1 MEKVEDVEEISEQID
16 PLELFSVVPSDFDI
30 GNFLKKIKECQQS
43 KKGIEFTEFL
53 NSVGINNADEYMK
66 IRSKLNSHG
75 LWLGY
80 KQTERQY

>member
-1 MEKVEDVEEISEQID
+1 MKKVEDVEEISEQVD

-30 GNFLKKIKECQQS
+30 GNFLRKIKDCQQS
-43 KKGIEFTEFL
+43 KKGIEFNEFL
-53 NSVGINNADEYMK
+53 KSVGINADEYLK

-75 LWLGY
+75 LRLGF

>member
-30 GNFLKKIKECQQS
+30 GNFLRKIKDCQQS
-43 KKGIEFTEFL
+43 KKGIEFNEFL
-53 NSVGINNADEYMK
+53 KSVGINADEYLK

-75 LWLGY
+75 LRLGF